1 MISIHEGRPRMSLDG
16 VWKYQLE
23 EAAPGESL
31 GYADRDVDTT
41 SWPEMELPTNWY
53 LTDVGDFF
61 GTIWFRRTFQVPPEL
76 LGGRVFLRFG
86 AVDYIADVWLNGE
99 YLGSHEGM
107 FNPFEFDVTDR
118 LDHQG
123 TNVVVVKDAAPRD
136 DTEYVQVDMSD
147 NPLSVP
153 FRTHQATAI
162 GQIKGHMI
170 DAMHRPGS
178 MTSFRSDG
186 NSGGIWDHVELI
198 ARPDVYVDHVK
209 VFTKIGVRKD
219 WLGDRLDKPDGS
231 ALVSVDVEVH
241 NTTGAVLETDLRLA
255 VAPHNFDGD
264 DRGERVRRVVLQ
276 PGRTT
281 HKLVLTLPDAKLWWT
296 WDLGLPNLYRATV
309 SVGDDDV
316 GQTFGVRE
324 VVHDERTGQWSLNGR
339 RLFLRGMRYISSQWM
354 SEANEAMWSDDLT
367 KMLDM
372 EINAIRIGSH
382 VERDGFYTMCD
393 EMGFL
398 VWQVFPLHY
407 CVSDDDG
414 FIERASEMIRDM
426 GLMLCNHASIGMWSV
441 FKEPEVYLLPDKPN
455 NYHRLCPI
463 LKETLG
469 TVDPVR
475 WIHLGDYRE
484 GALNLMIGYCWDG
497 DTDLNAVDLSPQI
510 VEFGAGSIPVRETLE
525 TFIPPDKLW
534 PPDWDTW
541 EYHGF
546 FYNLAFNF
554 AKVPMAETLDGFI
567 DGYQRYEALVVKE
580 QIEYLRQ
587 RKYAPVASMYLYYW
601 SDPCPIMGSGLL
613 DYYRR
618 PYQVY
623 DAMKAVYTRVLIS
636 LERDATPY
644 VLGREKLYERGTVFT
659 GTVWVTNDYPDA
671 IEQAQVSWQV
681 ECVETG
687 QVVSERRRTS
697 TLPADGVEEVDR
709 IEWPI
714 PATATPGGLSGDD
727 AGPRRRRPLPVHQ
740 PHRHH
745 GALIGSPQLC
755 GPGGA

>member
-1 MISIHEGRPRMSLDG
+1 MIALHEGRERLSLDG
-16 VWKYQLE
+16 TWSYRLE
-23 EAAPGESL
+23 DGEPGEVL
-31 GYADRDVDTT
+31 GYHRRDLDTS
-41 SWPEMELPTNWY
+41 SWSAMELPTNWY

-61 GTIWFRRTFQVPPEL
+61 GTIWFRRAFEVPETF
-76 LGGRVFLRFG
+76 GGERLFLRFG
-86 AVDYIADVWLNGE
+86 AVDYLADIWLNDT

-118 LDHQG
+118 VDRVG
-123 TNVVVVKDAAPRD
+123 TNVIVVKDAAPRD
-136 DTEYVQVDMSD
+136 PTDYIQVDLSD
-147 NPLSVP
+147 NPLSTP
-153 FRTHQATAI
+153 YRTHQARAI
-162 GQIKGHMI
+162 WQIKGHMI
-170 DAMHRPGS
+170 DAMHRPGA

-198 ARPDVYVDHVK
+198 ARPDVYVEHVK

-219 WLGDRLDKPDGS
+219 WLGDRLDAPDGT
-231 ALVSVDVEVH
+231 ALVSVDVVVN
-241 NTTGAVLETDLRLA
+241 NTTGAVVTADLRLS
-255 VAPHNFDGD
+255 VTPHNFDGD
-264 DRGERVRRVVLQ
+264 ERWERFKPVALQ

-281 HKLVLTLPDAKLWWT
+281 HKLVRTIPEARLWWT
-296 WDLGLPNLYRATV
+296 WDLGHPSLYRAIV
-309 SVGDDDV
+309 AVDRDEV

-324 VVHDERTGQWSLNGR
+324 VVRDEATGRWSLNGR
-339 RLFLRGMRYISSQWM
+339 RVFLRGMRYISSQWM
-354 SEANEAMWSDDLT
+354 SEANDAMWSFDLS
-367 KMLDM
+367 KMLEM

-382 VERDGFYTMCD
+382 VERDGFYAMCD

-414 FIERASEMIRDM
+414 LIERASEMIRDM

-455 NYHRLCPI
+455 NYHRLCPV

-484 GALNLMIGYCWDG
+484 GVLNLMIGYCWPG
-497 DTDLNAVDLSPQI
+497 DTDLGAVELPPQI

-525 TFIPPDKLW
+525 TFIPADKLW

-546 FYNLAFNF
+546 FYDLAFGF
-554 AKVPMAETLDGFI
+554 AKVPMTETLDAFI

-580 QIEYLRQ
+580 QIEYLRR
-587 RKYAPVASMYLYYW
+587 RKYQPVASMYHYYW

-623 DAMKAVYTRVLIS
+623 EAVRSVYGRVLVGF
-636 LERDATPY
+636 EREADPY
-644 VLGREKLYERGTVFT
+644 VIGREKVYERGGSLE
-659 GTVWVTNDYPDA
+659 GTVWVTNDHHRA
-671 IEQAQVSWQV
+671 FEVARVAWSIRH
-681 ECVETG
+681 VETDTVVGGNRSELALPPDDVVDVDRVAWSIPPSAATGAYRVEMAVSGEDG
-687 QVVSERRRTS
+687 QV
-697 TLPADGVEEVDR
+697 
-709 IEWPI
+709 
-714 PATATPGGLSGDD
+714 LS
-727 AGPRRRRPLPVHQ
+727 RNHTEITVR
-740 PHRHH
+740 
-745 GALIGSPQLC
+745 
-755 GPGGA
+755 